1 MIEKKIKRQRWRERV
16 KDIVERGR
24 EIKKKD
30 R

>member
-24 EIKKKD
+24 ESKKE